1 MTPDR
6 TEKPALRYKGR
17 RFFIWEYCAAG
28 KSSVLPEPEEPDR
41 AADPDTSV
49 PDGE

>member
-6 TEKPALRYKGR
+6 TEKPVLRYKGR
-17 RFFIWEYCAAG
+17 RFFIWGYRAVG

-41 AADPDTSV
+41 AADSDTPV

>member
-1 MTPDR
+1 MTPYR
-6 TEKPALRYKGR
+6 KTGASMQGR
-17 RFFIWEYCAAG
+17 RFFLWEYCAAG

>member
-1 MTPDR
+1 MTPYR
-6 TEKPALRYKGR
+6 TEKPALPYKGR
-17 RFFIWEYCAAG
+17 RFFLWVYRAAG

-41 AADPDTSV
+41 AAEPGTFV

>member
-1 MTPDR
+1 MTPYR

-17 RFFIWEYCAAG
+17 RFFIWGDRAAG
-28 KSSVLPEPEEPDR
+28 KSSVLPEPEEPDQ

-49 PDGE
+49 QDGE